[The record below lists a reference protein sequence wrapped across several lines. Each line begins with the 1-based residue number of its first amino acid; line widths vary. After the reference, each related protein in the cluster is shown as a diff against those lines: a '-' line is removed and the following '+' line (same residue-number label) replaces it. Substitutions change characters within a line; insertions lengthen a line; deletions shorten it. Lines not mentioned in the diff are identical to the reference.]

1 MAIKHTLDTIFP
13 KKENHQPK
21 WLILDAKEKTL
32 GRLATEA
39 SNILRGKNSS
49 FFTPHVDQG
58 NYLIIINADK
68 IYISGKKENQKLY
81 FRNSQR
87 PGSLKTESFKQL
99 RNRIP
104 SRIIEKAIWGM
115 LPKGILGRNYYRRLY
130 VYSNSTCLEKI
141 NLLNIK
147 LTPIAKEIG

>member
-1 MAIKHTLDTIFP
+1 MSIKYSLDTIFP

-21 WLILDAKEKTL
+21 WFILDAKEKTL

-68 IYISGKKENQKLY
+68 VYVSGKKENQKFY
-81 FRNSQR
+81 YRNSQR

-104 SRIIEKAIWGM
+104 SRILEKAIWGM

-130 VYSNSTCLEKI
+130 IYTSETFLERI
-141 NLLNIK
+141 HLLNIE
-147 LTPIAKEIG
+147 LTAIEKKIG

>member
-1 MAIKHTLDTIFP
+1 MVRKYTLDTIFP

-21 WLILDAKEKTL
+21 WFILDAKEKTL

-49 FFTPHVDQG
+49 FFTPHIDQG

-68 IYISGKKENQKLY
+68 VYISGKKESQKCY

-99 RNRIP
+99 KNRIP
-104 SRIIEKAIWGM
+104 ARILEKAIWGM

-130 VYSNSTCLEKI
+130 IYTNGMFLEKI
-141 NLLNIK
+141 NLLNTE
-147 LTPIAKEIG
+147 LTLLEKKIG